1 MRSNHTRPV
10 TQADIER
17 LYADPHA
24 LPVELSSEL
33 VEHHVQ
39 RGRRLRSQESARL
52 FKSAAAGLWRLVGF
66 GGRHSSGTLKPARV

>member
-1 MRSNHTRPV
+1 MRSIIV

-17 LYADPHA
+17 LYADPDA
-24 LPVELSSEL
+24 FPVELSSAL

-52 FKSAAAGLWRLVGF
+52 FKAAATGLWRLVGF
-66 GGRHSSGTLKPARV
+66 GGRESGGSLKPSSV

>member
-1 MRSNHTRPV
+1 MRSTIV

-17 LYADPHA
+17 LYADPEA
-24 LPVELSSEL
+24 LPVELSSSL

-52 FKSAAAGLWRLVGF
+52 FKAAAVGLWRLIGF
-66 GGRHSSGTLKPARV
+66 GGRQPAGRLHTSNV

>member
-52 FKSAAAGLWRLVGF
+52 FK
-66 GGRHSSGTLKPARV
+66 